1 MLEEVYIVTVSL
13 SGETNGIVGVTET
26 REGAER
32 LADRNSRSNSFL
44 RIDSYPIERV

>member
-26 REGAER
+26 REAAER
-32 LADRNSRSNSFL
+32 IVDRNSRSNSFL
-44 RIDSYPIERV
+44 RIERYPVERT